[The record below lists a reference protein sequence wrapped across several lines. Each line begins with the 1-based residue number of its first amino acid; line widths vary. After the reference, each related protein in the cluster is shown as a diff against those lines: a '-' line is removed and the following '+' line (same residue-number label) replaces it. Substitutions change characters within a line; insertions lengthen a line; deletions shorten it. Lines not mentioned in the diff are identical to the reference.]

1 LIYDNATPILS
12 VSSVRVLADFLTDAV
27 YHCLQREANLLQ
39 DMNMTRVVAI
49 GMGPDVGRT
58 ELYNIASHPHE
69 LNVIMAPDFSSLTV
83 TNVENHVVRA
93 ICGKH

>member
-1 LIYDNATPILS
+1 MLLIMHWSTTLCES
-12 VSSVRVLADFLTDAV
+12 VSI
-27 YHCLQREANLLQ
+27 YLQREAKLLK

-49 GMGPDVGRT
+49 GIGSDVGRT
-58 ELYNIASHPHE
+58 ELYNIASYPHE
-69 LNVIMAPDFSSLTV
+69 LNVIMAPDFGNLTA